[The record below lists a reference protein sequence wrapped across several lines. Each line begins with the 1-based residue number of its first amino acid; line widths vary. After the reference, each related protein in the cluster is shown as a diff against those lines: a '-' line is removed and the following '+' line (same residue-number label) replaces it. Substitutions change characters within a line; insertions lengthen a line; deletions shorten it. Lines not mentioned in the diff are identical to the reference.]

1 MAYKVFTVV
10 DHVFHQLAGL
20 ARNLTEDRDTHRLL
34 VLILDGPMGILKT
47 ARISRPPC
55 LDS

>member
-34 VLILDGPMGILKT
+34 VLILEGPMGILKT